1 MRRRLVDAGGALAA
15 SLSDRR
21 LRRVQLAW
29 SGTITAEWAVIVAL
43 AVWAFEAGGALG
55 IGVVTLARTIPA
67 AVVGPFLAPLADRFR
82 RDRVLTVV
90 TVIRVLLVGTVAVAL
105 IATAPSVVVYV
116 VAAVDATTYTLYWPA
131 QSSLLAELA
140 RRPEELVAANVASTT
155 IENIG
160 ALGGPALAAALLGFA
175 NPGTTAATAALLL
188 AASVAILLPLAWER
202 TTEAAATDE
211 HQEAVRGLLA
221 GFGHL
226 ARMARPRLVAG
237 LYLSHTLALG
247 ALTVL
252 VAVLAL
258 DGLRLGQSG
267 VGVLTAAMGAGGIA
281 GSLAALGL
289 VGQPRLARVL
299 VTGVLVWAIATGL
312 LGVAPHVSVA
322 MSLLAVTGV
331 CNALVDVAAL
341 TLLQRL
347 VPVHLLARVLGVV
360 EGVWWGTLGVGGFL
374 ASVLAD
380 RVGVELALGA
390 VGAALALLGLL
401 LYRAMGA
408 VDMVVTVPRERLDA
422 LLRDPILGPLPTAE
436 LERLASAAVTV
447 AAVPGDVIVRLGDLG
462 DRYYSIAS
470 GVVEVTRP
478 DLERRLGAGDGF
490 GEIALLRNVTRTATV
505 TAVEPT
511 VLVAVERAAF
521 LAAVRG
527 HSRSAATADVL
538 VDERSRGRG
547 RAGTA

>member
-1 MRRRLVDAGGALAA
+1 VRRRLVDAGGALAA

-55 IGVVTLARTIPA
+55 IGLVTLARTIPA
-67 AVVGPFLAPLADRFR
+67 AVIGPFLAPLADRFR

-90 TVIRVLLVGTVAVAL
+90 TVVRVLLVGTIGAAL
-105 IATAPSVVVYV
+105 MATTPMVVVYV
-116 VAAVDATTYTLYWPA
+116 VAALDATTYTLYWPA

-140 RRPEELVAANVASTT
+140 PRPEELVAANVASTT

-175 NPGTTAATAALLL
+175 DPGTTVATAALLL
-188 AASVAILLPLAWER
+188 AVSVAVLLPLAWER
-202 TTEAAATDE
+202 RTEVAAAGE
-211 HQEAVRGLLA
+211 HPETVGGHLA

-252 VAVLAL
+252 IAVLAL
-258 DGLRLGQSG
+258 DALRLGQSG

-289 VGQPRLARVL
+289 VGQPRLARTM
-299 VTGVLVWAIATGL
+299 VTGVLVWAIAMGL
-312 LGVAPHVSVA
+312 LGVAPHVA
-322 MSLLAVTGV
+322 LAIALLAATGV

-380 RVGVELALGA
+380 RFGVELALAA
-390 VGAALALLGLL
+390 VGAALALLAVVLH
-401 LYRAMGA
+401 RAMGA
-408 VDMVVTVPRERLDA
+408 VDLAVTVPRERLDA

-447 AAVPGDVIVRLGDLG
+447 TAAPGDVIVRLGDLG

-478 DLERRLGAGDGF
+478 DLERRLGPEDGF

-521 LAAVRG
+521 LEAVRG
-527 HSRSAATADVL
+527 HSRSGATADAL
-538 VDERSRGRG
+538 VDERSGGRG

>member
-390 VGAALALLGLL
+390 VGAALALLGVL